1 MKKTL
6 LFLLFISALFFGV
19 SSQGYALTIS
29 EIEGNNSFAS
39 AQGIDPYFSLNS
51 NPNVFGTLPTV
62 SIHGSNEAASDVD
75 YYSFTVASAGIG
87 YFDIDDVTMRIINN
101 VSYADLETTLSLFDS
116 SHNLLAADVDTW
128 NYPEDPGSI
137 SSFDSFLGV
146 YTFTNPGI
154 YYIAVSNQD
163 NHPLSYGT
171 LGGNLGRPDCALP
184 ACDPDNPWADFYNGG
199 QYYLGNSGP
208 TQVATTNGNWD
219 SGTYTLH
226 VTIANP
232 VPEPST
238 AFLFG
243 LGIIALLIIS
253 HSYILRPLFIQ
264 KRP

>member
-6 LFLLFISALFFGV
+6 LFLLFISALLFGV

-29 EIEGNNSFAS
+29 EIEGNDSYAS
-39 AQGIDPYFSLNS
+39 AQVIDPYFSINS
-51 NPNVFGTLPTV
+51 NPNVFGVLPTV
-62 SIHGSNEAASDVD
+62 SISGSNGATTDVD
-75 YYSFTVASAGIG
+75 YYRFTVASAGIG
-87 YFDIDDVTMRIINN
+87 YFDIDDVTMTGFN
-101 VSYADLETTLSLFDS
+101 VDLETTLSLFDS
-116 SHNLLAADVDTW
+116 GHNLLAADVDTL

-146 YTFTNPGI
+146 YTFVNPGI

-163 NHPLSYGT
+163 NLPLSYGT

-199 QYYLGNSGP
+199 QYYLGDSGS
-208 TQVATTNGNWD
+208 TQVVTTNGNW
-219 SGTYTLH
+219 SAGTYTLH

-238 AFLFG
+238 ALLFG

-264 KRP
+264 KHS